1 MEIVMINIAL
11 DGPAGAGKSWLA
23 KTLAA
28 ELGYIH
34 VDTGALY
41 RSIGLYMQRKG
52 LSLDDRKKFIE
63 RLPEI
68 TLSLTFNGEK
78 QHVILC
84 GEDVTDFIR
93 TPEISLYASAVSSVP
108 EVRDFLLETQRKLAR
123 ENDVIMDGRDIGTVI
138 IPDAD
143 VKIYVTASDEVR
155 ANRRMLE
162 LKEKGIEQSFENV
175 LADMKK
181 RDFQDASRDVAPAV
195 AAEDAVILDNSELDR
210 GRDSFRG
217 SSYNKGEDRLT
228 NIVGVLNI

>member
-68 TLSLTFNGEK
+68 TLSLSFNGGK

-210 GRDSFRG
+210 EETLSEALRIIKEKIG
-217 SSYNKGEDRLT
+217 
-228 NIVGVLNI
+228 

>member
-1 MEIVMINIAL
+1 MINIAL

-68 TLSLTFNGEK
+68 TLSLSFNGGK

-108 EVRDFLLETQRKLAR
+108 EVRDFLLETQRNLAR

-210 GRDSFRG
+210 EETLSEALRIIKEKIG
-217 SSYNKGEDRLT
+217 
-228 NIVGVLNI
+228 

>member
-1 MEIVMINIAL
+1 M
-11 DGPAGAGKSWLA
+11 
-23 KTLAA
+23 
-28 ELGYIH
+28 
-34 VDTGALY
+34 
-41 RSIGLYMQRKG
+41 
-52 LSLDDRKKFIE
+52 
-63 RLPEI
+63 
-68 TLSLTFNGEK
+68 
-78 QHVILC
+78 C

-210 GRDSFRG
+210 EETLSEALRIIKEKIG
-217 SSYNKGEDRLT
+217 
-228 NIVGVLNI
+228 

>member
-1 MEIVMINIAL
+1 MINIAL

-52 LSLDDRKKFIE
+52 LSLDDRKNFIE

-68 TLSLTFNGEK
+68 TLSLSFNGGK

-108 EVRDFLLETQRKLAR
+108 EVRDFLLETQRNLAR

-210 GRDSFRG
+210 EETLSEALRIIKEKIG
-217 SSYNKGEDRLT
+217 
-228 NIVGVLNI
+228 

>member
-1 MEIVMINIAL
+1 MINIAL

-93 TPEISLYASAVSSVP
+93 SPEISLYASAVSSVP

-210 GRDSFRG
+210 EETLSEALRIIKEKIG
-217 SSYNKGEDRLT
+217 
-228 NIVGVLNI
+228 

>member
-1 MEIVMINIAL
+1 MINIAL

-34 VDTGALY
+34 VDTGAMY

-68 TLSLTFNGEK
+68 TLSLSFNGGK

-108 EVRDFLLETQRKLAR
+108 EVRDFLLETQRNLAR

-162 LKEKGIEQSFENV
+162 LKEKGIEQSYENV

-210 GRDSFRG
+210 EETLSEALRIIKEKIG
-217 SSYNKGEDRLT
+217 
-228 NIVGVLNI
+228 

>member
-1 MEIVMINIAL
+1 MINIAL

-68 TLSLTFNGEK
+68 TLSLSFNGGK

-108 EVRDFLLETQRKLAR
+108 EVRDFLLETQRNLAR

-155 ANRRMLE
+155 ANRRMIE

-210 GRDSFRG
+210 EETLSEALRIIKEKIG
-217 SSYNKGEDRLT
+217 
-228 NIVGVLNI
+228 

>member
-1 MEIVMINIAL
+1 MINIAL

-41 RSIGLYMQRKG
+41 RSIGLYMQRNG

-68 TLSLTFNGEK
+68 TLSLSFNGGK

-108 EVRDFLLETQRKLAR
+108 EVRDFLLETQRNLAR

-210 GRDSFRG
+210 EETLSEALRIIKEKIG
-217 SSYNKGEDRLT
+217 
-228 NIVGVLNI
+228 

>member
-1 MEIVMINIAL
+1 MINIAL

-52 LSLDDRKKFIE
+52 LSLDDRKNFIE

-68 TLSLTFNGEK
+68 TLSLSFNGGK
-78 QHVILC
+78 QHVSLC

-108 EVRDFLLETQRKLAR
+108 EVRDFLLETQRNLAR

-181 RDFQDASRDVAPAV
+181 RDFQDASRDMAPAV

-210 GRDSFRG
+210 EETLSEALRIIKEKIG
-217 SSYNKGEDRLT
+217 
-228 NIVGVLNI
+228 

>member
-1 MEIVMINIAL
+1 MINIAL

-68 TLSLTFNGEK
+68 TLSLSFNGGK

-108 EVRDFLLETQRKLAR
+108 EVRDFLLETQRNLAR
-123 ENDVIMDGRDIGTVI
+123 ENDVRMDGRDIGTVI

-210 GRDSFRG
+210 EETLSEALRIIKEKIG
-217 SSYNKGEDRLT
+217 
-228 NIVGVLNI
+228 

>member
-210 GRDSFRG
+210 EETLSEALRIIKEKIG
-217 SSYNKGEDRLT
+217 
-228 NIVGVLNI
+228 

>member
-1 MEIVMINIAL
+1 MINIAL

-210 GRDSFRG
+210 EETLSEALRIIKEKIR
-217 SSYNKGEDRLT
+217 
-228 NIVGVLNI
+228 

>member
-1 MEIVMINIAL
+1 MINIAL

-68 TLSLTFNGEK
+68 TLSLSFNGGK

-84 GEDVTDFIR
+84 REDVTDFIR

-108 EVRDFLLETQRKLAR
+108 EVRDFLLETQRNLAR

-210 GRDSFRG
+210 EETLSEALRIIKEKIG
-217 SSYNKGEDRLT
+217 
-228 NIVGVLNI
+228 

>member
-1 MEIVMINIAL
+1 MINIAL

-84 GEDVTDFIR
+84 GEDVIR

-210 GRDSFRG
+210 EETLSEALRIIKEKIG
-217 SSYNKGEDRLT
+217 
-228 NIVGVLNI
+228 

>member
-1 MEIVMINIAL
+1 MINIAL

-210 GRDSFRG
+210 EETLSEALRIIKEKIG
-217 SSYNKGEDRLT
+217 
-228 NIVGVLNI
+228 